1 MRYNT
6 LKTKNKNTR
15 EGILESARRLFAQ
28 FGPKKT
34 TIDEIAQEAGVGKG
48 TIYYY
53 FNDKE
58 DIFLKVVQE
67 EAEQL
72 AGRLKSVASG
82 PENPEQK
89 LTAVFMEKL
98 RSFSDFV
105 NLRWLYDFI
114 DSGRWSGLKQ
124 ETMAL
129 AQKEQT
135 LVEGILKEGQS
146 LGIFAIEDVSK
157 IAQNLLRVVSALS
170 KTLPQGMSPGEL
182 KQSLEDMIEFILNGL
197 RSRQELKPQ
206 SGE

>member
-1 MRYNT
+1 M
-6 LKTKNKNTR
+6 LKTKEKQMQ
-15 EGILESARRLFAQ
+15 EGILNSARRLFAR

-34 TIDEIAQEAGVGKG
+34 TVDEIAQEAGVGKG

-53 FNDKE
+53 FTDKK

-72 AGRLKSVASG
+72 AGRLKSAASG

-98 RSFSDFV
+98 RGWSDFV
-105 NLRWLYDFI
+105 NLRWLYDLI
-114 DSGRWSGLKQ
+114 DSGRWSGLEQ
-124 ETMAL
+124 ETVNL
-129 AQKEQT
+129 AQKEQK
-135 LVEGILKEGQS
+135 LVEGILEQGQT

-157 IAQNLLRVVSALS
+157 IAQNLLRIVSAFS
-170 KTLPQGMSPGEL
+170 KTLPAGISPGEL
-182 KQSLEDMIEFILNGL
+182 KQSLEDMLTFILNGL
-197 RSRQELKPQ
+197 RSRPELKPE